1 MMALLALQE
10 DYANGRI
17 RRKRDFRDH
26 DDDWLICRFKV
37 PDIAVIV
44 IVI

>member
-10 DYANGRI
+10 DSNGRI

-26 DDDWLICRFKV
+26 DDDWLICRFKF
-37 PDIAVIV
+37 PNIAVIV
-44 IVI
+44 I